1 MNSRIV
7 FLSAYKRPEY
17 TKMCLERLA
26 QAGPYVNTQFYL
38 VDDGSQDG
46 TYEFMQKFPLPS
58 IVIKHEE
65 PIGLRNTILEFF
77 GHVKDVKP
85 DYISKVDND
94 CLVPNDWLDKLIEVM
109 EEASAEIVSPNVSET
124 NAAYKY
130 GKMKHKRGA
139 FIPSDIVGGVWTMKA
154 SVLDD
159 IIFEK
164 TGTSGIRGAF
174 NIINQICVAK
184 DPVIG
189 WTDAVTFEDIGH
201 LGGTHPLHIKS
212 EEHRVYSAEVGRPI
226 QW

>member
-1 MNSRIV
+1 
-7 FLSAYKRPEY
+7 
-17 TKMCLERLA
+17 MCLERLA

-46 TYEFMQKFPLPS
+46 TYEFMKKFPLPS
-58 IVIKHEE
+58 IVVKHDES
-65 PIGLRNTILEFF
+65 IGLRNTILEFF
-77 GHVKDVKP
+77 DHVKDVKP

-130 GKMKHKRGA
+130 GKMKLKRGA